1 MRALR
6 VIGLDED
13 GKSVI
18 LEDPENRGERFT
30 LPADER
36 LRAALR
42 GDLARL
48 GQMQIEAGEAQMRP
62 REIQARIRAGES
74 IEQVAAAA
82 GMPTHRI
89 ERFAYPVLLERSRTA
104 DLAQRAHP
112 VREDGPDVQTLG
124 EVVAHSFGLRGHDLS
139 DTSWDA
145 WRGDDG
151 RWIVQ
156 LHWKTGRS
164 ENRAHWAFHPGA
176 QGGTVTALDDA
187 AVDLMDPNPNRTLRT
202 VRPVTQLARQA
213 LEAAPVVAP
222 PVAEEPAP
230 VPVQAPAP
238 APAPAPTPAPVVA
251 EKPRQVQQPVQ
262 EKLPEP
268 EPAPVPAQQDPA
280 APPAKKEEP
289 AAEKPVRKDP
299 PPKRGK
305 KNHPIVPSWEDVL
318 LGVRSNR

>member
-48 GQMQIEAGEAQMRP
+48 GQMQIESGEALMRP

-74 IEQVAAAA
+74 IDQVAAAA
-82 GMPTHRI
+82 GMPAHRI

-213 LEAAPVVAP
+213 LESTPVTTPVV
-222 PVAEEPAP
+222 EEPAP
-230 VPVQAPAP
+230 VPAVPTPAPAPVPPAP
-238 APAPAPTPAPVVA
+238 APAVA
-251 EKPRQVQQPVQ
+251 EKPVQ

-268 EPAPVPAQQDPA
+268 EPAPAP
-280 APPAKKEEP
+280 APPPVKEQEP

>member
-48 GQMQIEAGEAQMRP
+48 GQMQIESGEALMRP

-74 IEQVAAAA
+74 IDQVAAAA

-124 EVVAHSFGLRGHDLS
+124 EVVAHSFGQRGHDLS

-164 ENRAHWAFHPGA
+164 DNRAHWAFHPGA
-176 QGGTVTALDDA
+176 QGGTVTALDDV

-213 LEAAPVVAP
+213 LEATPVVPAAGV

-230 VPVQAPAP
+230 VPVPAQAQAPAP
-238 APAPAPTPAPVVA
+238 APVVV
-251 EKPRQVQQPVQ
+251 EKPVQ

-268 EPAPVPAQQDPA
+268 EPAP
-280 APPAKKEEP
+280 APPPPPVKTEQEP
-289 AAEKPVRKDP
+289 AAEQPVRKDP

>member
-18 LEDPENRGERFT
+18 LEDPEHRGERFT

-48 GQMQIEAGEAQMRP
+48 GQMQIESGEAQMRP
-62 REIQARIRAGES
+62 REIQARIRSGES
-74 IEQVAAAA
+74 IEQVAAAS
-82 GMPTHRI
+82 GMPANRI

-104 DLAQRAHP
+104 DMAQRAHP

-124 EVVAHSFGLRGHDLS
+124 EVVAHSFGQRGHDLS
-139 DTSWDA
+139 DTSWDS
-145 WRGDDG
+145 WKGDDG

-164 ENRAHWAFHPGA
+164 DNRAHWAFHPGA
-176 QGGTVTALDDA
+176 QGGTVTALDDV

-213 LEAAPVVAP
+213 LEATPAIPPILLDEEPLQVPAQATAPVAA
-222 PVAEEPAP
+222 PVA
-230 VPVQAPAP
+230 APA
-238 APAPAPTPAPVVA
+238 VA
-251 EKPRQVQQPVQ
+251 EKPVQ

-268 EPAPVPAQQDPA
+268 EPAP
-280 APPAKKEEP
+280 APPPPVKEQEP

>member
-104 DLAQRAHP
+104 ELAQRAHP

-139 DTSWDA
+139 DTSWDS

-164 ENRAHWAFHPGA
+164 DNRAHWAFHPGA

-213 LEAAPVVAP
+213 LEAT
-222 PVAEEPAP
+222 PVAA
-230 VPVQAPAP
+230 APAP
-238 APAPAPTPAPVVA
+238 APAPVVEEPMPVPAPAPAPVVA
-251 EKPRQVQQPVQ
+251 EKPVQ

-268 EPAPVPAQQDPA
+268 EPAP
-280 APPAKKEEP
+280 APPPPPVKKEQEP

>member
-124 EVVAHSFGLRGHDLS
+124 EVVAHSFGQRGHDLS
-139 DTSWDA
+139 DTSWDS

-164 ENRAHWAFHPGA
+164 DNRAHWHFHPGA

-213 LEAAPVVAP
+213 LEATPVVAP
-222 PVAEEPAP
+222 PVVEEP
-230 VPVQAPAP
+230 VPT
-238 APAPAPTPAPVVA
+238 PAPTPAPAPVVA
-251 EKPRQVQQPVQ
+251 EKPAPKPVQ

-268 EPAPVPAQQDPA
+268 EPAPAP
-280 APPAKKEEP
+280 APPPVQKEQEP